1 MNSGQWTV
9 DGGGG
14 AVIRAYE
21 PRDAEAVWEL
31 HWEGLHDT
39 GSIIVPSQ
47 SAWDDDVRKV
57 EEHYLGKG
65 SHFWVVEEAGR
76 IVGMAAIH
84 RLGPGAAELKRM
96 RVAGDRRR
104 RGLGQR
110 LLELA
115 EQFCRAQGYKRIVLD
130 TTDRM
135 EAVRCLYEKNGYALS
150 HEMPL
155 ADRRIY
161 YYAKELV

>member
-1 MNSGQWTV
+1 M
-9 DGGGG
+9 
-14 AVIRAYE
+14 
-21 PRDAEAVWEL
+21 
-31 HWEGLHDT
+31 
-39 GSIIVPSQ
+39 
-47 SAWDDDVRKV
+47 RKV
-57 EEHYLGKG
+57 EAHYLGEG
-65 SHFWVVEEAGR
+65 SQFWVVEEQGR
-76 IVGMAAIH
+76 LIGMVAI
-84 RLGPGAAELKRM
+84 RGLGPGTAELKRM

-115 EQFCRAQGYKRIVLD
+115 ERFCRAHGYKRIVLD

-135 EAVRCLYEKNGYALS
+135 EAARGLYEKNGYALS